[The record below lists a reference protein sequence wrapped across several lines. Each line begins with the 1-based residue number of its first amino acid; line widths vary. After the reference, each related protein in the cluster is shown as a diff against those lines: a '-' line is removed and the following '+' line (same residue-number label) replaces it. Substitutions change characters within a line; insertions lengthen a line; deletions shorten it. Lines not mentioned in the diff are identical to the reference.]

1 MVQKMSTQEFEQMN
15 QEGLVLIDFSAA
27 WCGPCQMIAPVLEQV
42 SEEYEGKV
50 IFCNIDVDENPD
62 LAGKYE
68 VQSIPA
74 LVLLKDGKNVEMQI
88 GFQPKDSIKEFLDKY
103 L

>member
-15 QEGLVLIDFSAA
+15 KEGLVLIDFSAG
-27 WCGPCQMIAPVLEQV
+27 WCGPCQMIAPVLEKV

-50 IFCNIDVDENPD
+50 TFCNIDVDENPD
-62 LAGKYE
+62 LAGRYS

-74 LVLLKDGKNVEMQI
+74 LVLLKNGEMAEMEV
-88 GFQPKDSIKEFLDKY
+88 GFKPEDSIKEFLDKY

>member
-1 MVQKMSTQEFEQMN
+1 MVQKMSTQEFEEMN
-15 QEGLVLIDFSAA
+15 KEGLVLIDFSAG
-27 WCGPCQMIAPVLEQV
+27 WCGPCQMIAPVLEKV

-50 IFCNIDVDENPD
+50 TFCNVDVDENPD
-62 LAGKYE
+62 LAGKYS

-74 LVLLKDGKNVEMQI
+74 LALLKNGELAEMSI
-88 GFQPKDSIKEFLDKY
+88 GFQPEDGIKEFLNKH

>member
-1 MVQKMSTQEFEQMN
+1 MVKKMTTKEFEQMN
-15 QEGLVLIDFSAA
+15 KEGIVLIDFSAT
-27 WCGPCQMIAPVLEQV
+27 WCGPCQMIAPVLEKV

-50 IFCNIDVDENPD
+50 TFCNVDVDENPD
-62 LAGKYE
+62 LAGEYS

-74 LVLLKDGKNVEMQI
+74 LVLLKNGQVQDTAV
-88 GFQPKDSIKEFLDKY
+88 GFQPAEEIKQFLDQH

>member
-15 QEGLVLIDFSAA
+15 KEGLVLIDFSAG
-27 WCGPCQMIAPVLEQV
+27 WCGPCQMIAPVLEKV

-50 IFCNIDVDENPD
+50 AFCNVDVDENPD
-62 LAGKYE
+62 LAGKYS

-74 LVLLKDGKNVEMQI
+74 LVLLKNGEMAEMEV
-88 GFQPKDSIKEFLDKY
+88 GFQPEDGIKEFLDKY

>member
-50 IFCNIDVDENPD
+50 TFCNIDVDENPD